1 MKLYNDFYFPDG
13 DIHTPPAMFQ
23 EWKEKGAQVLSYVP
37 LRDVVVQAGGNS
49 GVFPV
54 KLAKYFN
61 RVFTFEPIEE
71 NWDCLATNVLERDIG
86 NIKYFKSGLGSR
98 EGNAG
103 VSRIVPGNFGATSI
117 AYSDNGSINM
127 TTIDDM
133 GLDRLD
139 LLWLDVEGFELEA
152 IQGGELTIRQY
163 KPIIVLE
170 NNGLIFGEYNPDGDQ
185 RVVDWM
191 LKFGYERKQRIMRD
205 DIYAPVRY

>member
-1 MKLYNDFYFPDG
+1 
-13 DIHTPPAMFQ
+13 
-23 EWKEKGAQVLSYVP
+23 
-37 LRDVVVQAGGNS
+37 
-49 GVFPV
+49 
-54 KLAKYFN
+54 
-61 RVFTFEPIEE
+61 
-71 NWDCLATNVLERDIG
+71 
-86 NIKYFKSGLGSR
+86 
-98 EGNAG
+98 
-103 VSRIVPGNFGATSI
+103 
-117 AYSDNGSINM
+117 M
-127 TTIDDM
+127 TTIDNM

-139 LLWLDVEGFELEA
+139 LLWLDIEGFELEA